1 MKSRYDHLPPGLLPI
16 ILRRRAAAA
25 FFDVSETTFDK
36 MVEMGLVPRPTRVG
50 SLSLWFRPA
59 LVAAA
64 AKMTGTELHYSAQ
77 TEMQD
82 APNEWDAV
90 VRK

>member
-1 MKSRYDHLPPGLLPI
+1 MNYDALPPGLLPI
-16 ILRRRAAAA
+16 FLRRDAAAA
-25 FFDVSETTFDK
+25 FFAVGTTIFDK
-36 MVEMGLVPRPTRVG
+36 MVQQGLAPRPVRFG
-50 SLSLWFRPA
+50 SISLWFRPA

-64 AKMTGTELHYSAQ
+64 AKMTGTELHYSAE